1 MFFVYSLSVLLK
13 SCFPDH
19 RYKDIMGK
27 LVSSIGI
34 ELKKKEEE
42 NLYVTL

>member
-1 MFFVYSLSVLLK
+1 MFFVYSFSVLLK
-13 SCFPDH
+13 FCFLDY

-27 LVSSIGI
+27 FVFLIGI

-42 NLYVTL
+42 NLYVIL